1 MGRVAK
7 RQLRNLKEQG
17 IDYELQPSITEKSVK
32 TSLNLKTFNPLTDN
46 QERTFDYYEEGSN
59 ILLHGLAGT
68 GKTFTSMYLALR
80 DVLVEHTSKA
90 KKIFIVRSVVPTRDI
105 GFLPGTTQEKVQAY
119 EAPYKAICSE
129 LFGRDDAYEILKK
142 KGVIEFIT
150 TSFIRGVTLNNGIII
165 ADEINNMNFHELDSV
180 ITRIGKNCRVL
191 MCGDFRQSDLPKE
204 SERQGLIT
212 FMRILERMGSFNYVE
227 FEEEDIVRSG
237 LVKEYIIVK
246 DRLGVQA

>member
-17 IDYELQPSITEKSVK
+17 IDYELETHITEKAVK
-32 TSLNLKTFNPLTDN
+32 TSLKLKTFSPLTDN
-46 QERTFDYYEEGSN
+46 QGKTFDYYEDGSN

-68 GKTFTSMYLALR
+68 GKTFTSLYLALR
-80 DVLVEHTSKA
+80 DVLEDHTSKA
-90 KKIFIVRSVVPTRDI
+90 RKIFIVRSVVPTRDI

-180 ITRIGKNCRVL
+180 ITRIGKNCRVM
-191 MCGDFRQSDLPKE
+191 MCGDFRQSDLPRE
-204 SERQGLIT
+204 VERQGLIT
-212 FMRILERMGSFNYVE
+212 FMKILERMGSFNYVE

-246 DRLGVQA
+246 DRLGVAA